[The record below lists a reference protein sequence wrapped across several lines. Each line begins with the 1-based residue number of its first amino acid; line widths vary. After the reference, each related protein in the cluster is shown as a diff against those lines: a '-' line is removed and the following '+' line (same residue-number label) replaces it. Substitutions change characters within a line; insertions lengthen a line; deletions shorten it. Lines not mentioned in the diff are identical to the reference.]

1 MGSGDMLEVQKQ
13 GPLELKRKKGKET
26 PLEEEEGKRGKCV
39 GCAQGETE
47 NPEETRGWGKA
58 QGCFTERAVLGFPS

>member
-26 PLEEEEGKRGKCV
+26 HLEEEEGKRGKCGV
-39 GCAQGETE
+39 CSG
-47 NPEETRGWGKA
+47 RD
-58 QGCFTERAVLGFPS
+58 